1 MLFLLETTVRVEKV
15 VRTYNT
21 TVTTVVAILVVA
33 WILYL
38 LWGNYRRIKSFR
50 RQPTR
55 KNHKTLKKMVKI
67 KDELS
72 AIWLRKGTS
81 KKIHAIGI
89 GKLASGADCIQ
100 IFINDQREHLFENSP
115 SDIIPNN
122 YKGIPLVLVAMPQ
135 ASFLGEEHYFA
146 HFSADEYRK
155 IIREEQAVIM
165 GGISAA
171 NTNLEGQFG
180 TIGYFVRR
188 KSLFS
193 RKADT
198 YLLSNSHVFADLR
211 KAAVDEHDLILQ
223 PSPGEAGSNRP
234 IAELTNFA
242 HPKLENDTTDA
253 NFVDAA
259 IAKLWKQQTH
269 KPLIPLIGAVKG
281 FAQKEDV
288 EVGEDCRKFGRTT
301 GYTGGKIFSIYLDI
315 WIKYDRTGQSSFFKN
330 QLLIE
335 PEKANYAKFVE
346 KGDSGSLLVDAE
358 NFAAGLIFA
367 GANGNMKIN
376 EKTDSAESE
385 AKIVKQINNYGVAN
399 PISEV
404 LSKLKIELD
413 I

>member
-1 MLFLLETTVRVEKV
+1 MLFLVETTVRVETV

-21 TVTTVVAILVVA
+21 TVTTVVVILLAA
-33 WILYL
+33 WILFL
-38 LWGNYRRIKSFR
+38 LVENYRRVKSFR
-50 RQPTR
+50 RKTTR
-55 KNHKTLKKMVKI
+55 KDHKTLKKLVKI
-67 KDELS
+67 KNELS
-72 AIWLRKGTS
+72 AIWLKKGAS
-81 KKIHAIGI
+81 KKIHAVGI

-100 IFINDQREHLFENSP
+100 IFINDSSERMFENPP
-115 SDIIPNN
+115 SDTVPNN
-122 YKGIPLVLVAMPQ
+122 YQGIPLVLVLMPQ
-135 ASFLGEEHYFA
+135 ASFLSEENYFT

-155 IIREEQAVIM
+155 VIREEQAVIT

-223 PSPGEAGSNRP
+223 PSPGEAGNNRP
-234 IAELTNFA
+234 IAELTKFA
-242 HPKLENDTTDA
+242 HPKLENDTTEA

-269 KPLIPLIGAVKG
+269 KPLIPMIGAVSG
-281 FAQKEDV
+281 FAEKEDV
-288 EVGEDCRKFGRTT
+288 EIGETSRKFGRTT
-301 GYTGGKIFSIYLDI
+301 GYTSGKIFSICLDI
-315 WIKYDRTGQSSFFKN
+315 WIKYDRTGQSSYFKD
-330 QLLIE
+330 QFLIE
-335 PEKANYAKFVE
+335 PDKETYEKFVE
-346 KGDSGSLLVDAE
+346 KGDSGSLLVDA
-358 NFAAGLIFA
+358 NNYANGLIFA
-367 GANGNMKIN
+367 GANGNLKPDEN
-376 EKTDSAESE
+376 NKAQ
-385 AKIVKQINNYGVAN
+385 IVKQINNYGVAN
-399 PISEV
+399 PISDV